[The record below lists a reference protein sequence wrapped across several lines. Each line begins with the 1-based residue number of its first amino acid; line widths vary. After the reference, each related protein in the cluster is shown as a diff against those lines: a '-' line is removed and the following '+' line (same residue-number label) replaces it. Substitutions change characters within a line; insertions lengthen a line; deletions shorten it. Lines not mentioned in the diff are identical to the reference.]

1 MIERSP
7 AVRNDSGAQR
17 WPVGHI
23 GPSDWSRLQGQ
34 GSWARWN
41 FGLGS
46 PYYTCPRRKCQ
57 HMGIHNHQPIRNS
70 LLDILSL
77 RGIQRAL
84 SLRMPVQSCHLSPI
98 FMQENMRWGEGG
110 ADEAMGPSIIDRP
123 EEVTEGLVPG
133 AASPCDCECPSGL
146 DWEVSAPGK
155 GARWGWSTKQELWG
169 VGSLCFFCPLPAA
182 CQRFF
187 WALGL

>member
-1 MIERSP
+1 M
-7 AVRNDSGAQR
+7 RNDSGAQR

-34 GSWARWN
+34 GSWASWN

-46 PYYTCPRRKCQ
+46 PCYTCPRRKCQ

-84 SLRMPVQSCHLSPI
+84 SLRMPVQSCHLSPL

-110 ADEAMGPSIIDRP
+110 ADEAMGPSIIRQ
-123 EEVTEGLVPG
+123 TRRGSRG
-133 AASPCDCECPSGL
+133 F
-146 DWEVSAPGK
+146 
-155 GARWGWSTKQELWG
+155 GARGCLSLWLW
-169 VGSLCFFCPLPAA
+169 VSFWPRLRSLSPRKRGQVRLINKARTVRCGFFVLLLPLA
-182 CQRFF
+182 CSLSEILLSFGPVRYS
-187 WALGL
+187 LV